1 MGEAKI
7 WADIR
12 HFDIRGGVD
21 MRTLT
26 LEPMSSSDARA
37 AILSS
42 NEELRGLVQETIHVV
57 ERTTQD
63 TTQETTEGA
72 TESVDFEP
80 LRLHATDLFAA
91 FTEHMEFEE
100 RILPTALCDVIGW
113 GPELRAQ
120 MEEDHERCRASLAAA
135 MLTLEPDS
143 LSAGRMIEKIR
154 ALADALLV
162 DLDSEERY
170 LLTADLDALAND
182 SGGG

>member
-1 MGEAKI
+1 
-7 WADIR
+7 
-12 HFDIRGGVD
+12 

-26 LEPMSSSDARA
+26 REPMSSSDARA

-42 NEELRGLVQETIHVV
+42 NEELRGLVQETIHVA
-57 ERTTQD
+57 
-63 TTQETTEGA
+63 QETTES
-72 TESVDFEP
+72 EVDFEP
-80 LRLHATDLFAA
+80 LRLHAKDLFAA

-120 MEEDHERCRASLAAA
+120 MEEDHQRCRTSLAAA
-135 MLTLEPDS
+135 MLTLEPHS

-154 ALADALLV
+154 ELADALLV

-170 LLTADLDALAND
+170 LLTADLDALTND
-182 SGGG
+182 SQGG

>member
-1 MGEAKI
+1 
-7 WADIR
+7 
-12 HFDIRGGVD
+12 

-26 LEPMSSSDARA
+26 REPMSSSDARA

-42 NEELRGLVQETIHVV
+42 NEELRGLVRETIHVV
-57 ERTTQD
+57 E
-63 TTQETTEGA
+63 ETTES
-72 TESVDFEP
+72 EVDFEP
-80 LRLHATDLFAA
+80 LRLHAKDLFAA
-91 FTEHMEFEE
+91 FAEHMEFEE

-120 MEEDHERCRASLAAA
+120 MEQDHERCRASLAAA
-135 MLTLEPDS
+135 MLALEPDS
-143 LSAGRMIEKIR
+143 LSAGRMIERIR

-162 DLDSEERY
+162 DLSSEERY

>member
-1 MGEAKI
+1 
-7 WADIR
+7 
-12 HFDIRGGVD
+12 

-26 LEPMSSSDARA
+26 REPMSSSDARA

-42 NEELRGLVQETIHVV
+42 NEELRGLVQETMHVA
-57 ERTTQD
+57 EWTTD
-63 TTQETTEGA
+63 ET

-80 LRLHATDLFAA
+80 LRMHAKDLFAA

-120 MEEDHERCRASLAAA
+120 MEKDHERCRAALAAT
-135 MLTLEPDS
+135 MLALEPES
-143 LSAGRMIEKIR
+143 LSAGRMIERIR
-154 ALADALLV
+154 ELADALLV

-170 LLTADLDALAND
+170 LLTADLDALTND

>member
-1 MGEAKI
+1 
-7 WADIR
+7 
-12 HFDIRGGVD
+12 

-26 LEPMSSSDARA
+26 REPMSSSDARA

-42 NEELRGLVQETIHVV
+42 NEELRGLVQETIHVAQV
-57 ERTTQD
+57 

-80 LRLHATDLFAA
+80 LRLHAKDLFAA

-170 LLTADLDALAND
+170 LLTADLDALANE

>member
-1 MGEAKI
+1 
-7 WADIR
+7 
-12 HFDIRGGVD
+12 

-42 NEELRGLVQETIHVV
+42 NEELRGLVQETIHVA
-57 ERTTQD
+57 
-63 TTQETTEGA
+63 QETTEST
-72 TESVDFEP
+72 TESEVDFEP
-80 LRLHATDLFAA
+80 LRLHAKDLFAA

-135 MLTLEPDS
+135 MLMLEPDS

-162 DLDSEERY
+162 DLNSEERY

-182 SGGG
+182 SEGG

>member
-1 MGEAKI
+1 
-7 WADIR
+7 
-12 HFDIRGGVD
+12 

-42 NEELRGLVQETIHVV
+42 NEELRGLVQETIHVA
-57 ERTTQD
+57 
-63 TTQETTEGA
+63 QETTEST
-72 TESVDFEP
+72 TESEVDFEP
-80 LRLHATDLFAA
+80 LRLHAKDLFAA
-91 FTEHMEFEE
+91 FTEHMDFEE

-135 MLTLEPDS
+135 MLMLEPDS

-162 DLDSEERY
+162 DLNSEERY

-182 SGGG
+182 SEGG

>member
-1 MGEAKI
+1 
-7 WADIR
+7 
-12 HFDIRGGVD
+12 

-42 NEELRGLVQETIHVV
+42 NEELRGLVEETMHVA
-57 ERTTQD
+57 
-63 TTQETTEGA
+63 QETTESM

-80 LRLHATDLFAA
+80 LRLHAKDLFAA
-91 FTEHMEFEE
+91 FAEHMEFEE

-135 MLTLEPDS
+135 MLALEPDS
-143 LSAGRMIEKIR
+143 LSAGRMIERIR
-154 ALADALLV
+154 ELADALLV
-162 DLDSEERY
+162 DLNSEERY
-170 LLTADLDALAND
+170 LLTADLDALTND
-182 SGGG
+182 SEGG

>member
-1 MGEAKI
+1 
-7 WADIR
+7 
-12 HFDIRGGVD
+12 

-26 LEPMSSSDARA
+26 REPMSSSEARA

-42 NEELRGLVQETIHVV
+42 NEELRGLVQETIHVA
-57 ERTTQD
+57 
-63 TTQETTEGA
+63 EGV
-72 TESVDFEP
+72 TESEVDFEP
-80 LRLHATDLFAA
+80 LRLHAKDLFAA

-143 LSAGRMIEKIR
+143 LSAARMIERIR

-162 DLDSEERY
+162 DLSSEERY

-182 SGGG
+182 SEGG

>member
-1 MGEAKI
+1 
-7 WADIR
+7 
-12 HFDIRGGVD
+12 

-26 LEPMSSSDARA
+26 REPMSSSDARA

-42 NEELRGLVQETIHVV
+42 NEELRGLVRETMHVA
-57 ERTTQD
+57 E
-63 TTQETTEGA
+63 ETTEGT
-72 TESVDFEP
+72 TESEVDFEP
-80 LRLHATDLFAA
+80 LRLHAKDLFAA
-91 FTEHMEFEE
+91 FTEHMAFEE

-120 MEEDHERCRASLAAA
+120 MEGDHERCRASLAAA

-143 LSAGRMIEKIR
+143 LSAARMIEKIR

-162 DLDSEERY
+162 DLNSEERY

-182 SGGG
+182 SEGG